1 MPQHAPDTDI
11 TFVYVKELS
20 ESIRSVGGLMQT
32 LTGELHNHALALH
45 KLQEQVTS
53 MAKTV
58 DKLSTVMY
66 DGHNSKPGMS
76 NRVDEVERDIRD
88 LKKERDEEKRQ
99 KEVERGHGRSMK
111 AAIFIAIVSATLSLI
126 GQLISWSTSKAVQ
139 SAPPIP
145 TTTVAPK

>member
-32 LTGELHNHALALH
+32 LTGEIHLHAVTLH
-45 KLQEQVTS
+45 QLKEQVLS
-53 MAKTV
+53 MSKTV

-66 DGHNSKPGMS
+66 DGHNGKPGMS

-88 LKKERDEEKRQ
+88 IRKDRDEEKR
-99 KEVERGHGRSMK
+99 KEEAAHGRGKSMR
-111 AAIFIAIVSATLSLI
+111 AAVAIAIVSATLSLI
-126 GQLISWSTSKAVQ
+126 GQLVSWGTSKAVQ
-139 SAPPIP
+139 SVTPP
-145 TTTVAPK
+145 TTTPAPIK